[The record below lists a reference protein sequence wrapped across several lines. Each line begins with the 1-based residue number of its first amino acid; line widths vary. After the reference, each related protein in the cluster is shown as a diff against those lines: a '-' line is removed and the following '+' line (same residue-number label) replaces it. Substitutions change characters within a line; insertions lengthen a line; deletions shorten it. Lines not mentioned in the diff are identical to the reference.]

1 MRRAYTAI
9 QLALLASMIAAPYM
23 LFRETRGGV
32 LLIFWVAVTLL
43 VGSLAIWY
51 LRRVAGCEE
60 G

>member
-1 MRRAYTAI
+1 VKKAYTAI
-9 QLALLASMIAAPYM
+9 QLALLASMIATPYM

>member
-43 VGSLAIWY
+43 VGSLAIWH
-51 LRRVAGCEE
+51 LRRVAGCGE

>member
-23 LFRETRGGV
+23 LFREARGGE
-32 LLIFWVAVTLL
+32 LLVFWVAVALL